1 MGMID
6 FGASV
11 QGSGMY
17 YLASL
22 FQQAGDIEAYGRG
35 YFDRVAEL
43 ARTMDLSAVRRAA
56 EYIGRTRETGG
67 ALYFMANGGSAAV
80 AAHWVNDLM
89 AGANQEGKPSFRAY
103 CLTDNTS
110 TVTAIGNDSAF
121 ENIFRDQLRAYVRPG
136 DVVLAMSVSGNSENV
151 IRGLR
156 AAREAGAVT
165 IGIAGMSGGRMAGCC
180 DVFVHIPST
189 ADEYGP
195 VEDLFSLLEHLIT
208 GWLTM
213 SGGKWMHH

>member
-1 MGMID
+1 MH
-6 FGASV
+6 
-11 QGSGMY
+11 
-17 YLASL
+17 YLANL
-22 FQQAGDIEAYGRG
+22 FQQAGGFEPYARG

-43 ARTMDLSAVRRAA
+43 ARLIDLSAVCRAA
-56 EYIGRTRETGG
+56 EHIGKTRETGN
-67 ALYFMANGGSAAV
+67 ALYFFANGGSAAV

-89 AGANQEGKPSFRAY
+89 AGANQEGMPPFRAY

-136 DVVLAMSVSGNSENV
+136 DVALAMSVSGNSENI

-165 IGIAGMSGGRMAGCC
+165 IGIAGMSGGRMAECC
-180 DVFVHIPST
+180 DVFIHIPCT

>member
-1 MGMID
+1 MH
-6 FGASV
+6 
-11 QGSGMY
+11 
-17 YLASL
+17 YLANL
-22 FQQAGDIEAYGRG
+22 FQRADGFESYARG

-43 ARTMDLSAVRRAA
+43 ARKIDLPAVVRAA
-56 EYIGRTRETGG
+56 DYIGKTRQTGN
-67 ALYFMANGGSAAV
+67 ALYFIANGGSAAV

-89 AGANQEGKPSFRAY
+89 AGANQEGKPPFRAY

-136 DVVLAMSVSGNSENV
+136 DVVIAMSVSGNSENI
-151 IRGLR
+151 IRGLG
-156 AAREAGAVT
+156 AAREADATT
-165 IGIAGMSGGRMAGCC
+165 IGIAGMTGGRMADCC
-180 DVFVHIPST
+180 DVFIHVPST

-195 VEDLFSLLEHLIT
+195 VEDLFSLLEHLVI